1 MTAQDAIVSTRILV
15 TVGEIANIAGVRSS
29 AVSNWKRRHA
39 GFPVEVEGNLYD
51 RSEVVAWLEKAG
63 KSVNL
68 PDQDPVKSLLRE
80 ATDAVRGVARV
91 DEIPEVLLQLFSVR
105 AAASGRFE
113 RLRPLAEAWERIERA
128 AGNDPSSV
136 YRSIVESLGDADPDL
151 AKALRPSSVV
161 DRFESSDWTRLVR
174 VLSQRDPHSTNWAHA
189 STGLVESFAERGS
202 ARGGHYSTGSSLV
215 DVMTALLAPI
225 EGTVYDPACGTAV
238 FLASVWKD
246 HSDTITQLYGQEIS
260 QQSWRLGFLHLLLQ
274 NAPFE
279 FLTGDTMVDD
289 RFWKLRADRVAV
301 EPPFGLHLRSIEQM
315 EGDPRWSLGLPPKSR
330 ADLAWV
336 QHVAHHLSDSG
347 VGVVVVPPG
356 ALLRVGRSEMTIR
369 KGMVQADYVDAV
381 LYLPPGMLA
390 AISVP
395 VAILVLQRNRK
406 NRTGRVLFVDA
417 RQLGKPERGGVR
429 RFEPAE
435 VDRIGQALQRWRDG
449 SLEPEARFTGVAT
462 TDQILTKDAVFIPNL
477 YISYAETVTEIDGE
491 PIPSRY
497 ERLVHTVDDRL
508 AALPRAEAATR
519 RQLSSINTIE
529 DPGFAYRRL
538 GELLDAEPMPGMRQ
552 RQDSEGDPTPYVTT
566 GMVTQGRSVLSELPS
581 EHTFGDV
588 RDRIARKG
596 DVLLLTRGIERYTSV
611 PCASVAFDLPA
622 AFSNS
627 LIRLRVDQSRLDP
640 DYLRLY
646 LTSRRGRAAL
656 AGAATGSVISNLRR
670 DALQGVEIHLPDLAT
685 QKAVVA
691 GITAIETHMAT
702 VGDALKALV
711 DLHDTVREGF
721 MAGILGLGSHH
732 AP

>member
-1 MTAQDAIVSTRILV
+1 MMAQDPIVPTRTLV
-15 TVGEIANIAGVRSS
+15 TAGEIANIAGVRSS
-29 AVSNWKRRHA
+29 AVSNWKRRYA
-39 GFPVEVEGNLYD
+39 GFPAEIEEGLYD

-68 PDQDPVKSLLRE
+68 PDEDPVKSLLRE
-80 ATDAVRGVARV
+80 ATEAVRGVARV
-91 DEIPEVLLQLFSVR
+91 DEITEVLLQLFSVR

-113 RLRPLAEAWERIERA
+113 RLLPLADAWRRIERA
-128 AGNDPSSV
+128 TGDDPGSV
-136 YRSIVESLGDADPDL
+136 YRSIVESLEDRDL
-151 AKALRPSSVV
+151 ARALQPSAVV
-161 DRFESSDWTRLVR
+161 DRFDSSDWTRLVR
-174 VLSQRDPHSTNWAHA
+174 VLSQRDPHSIDWGHA
-189 STGLVESFAERGS
+189 STGLVESFVERGG

-246 HSDTITQLYGQEIS
+246 HSHTTTQLYGQEIN

-274 NAPFE
+274 NARFE
-279 FLTGDTMVDD
+279 LLTGDTMVDD
-289 RFWKLRADRVAV
+289 RFRQLRADRVAL
-301 EPPFGLHLRSIEQM
+301 EPPFGLRLRSIEQM

-356 ALLRVGRSEMTIR
+356 ALLRAGRSEMTVR
-369 KGMVQADYVDAV
+369 KGMLLADYVDAV

-395 VAILVLQRNRK
+395 IAILVLQKNRK

-435 VDRIGQALQRWRDG
+435 IDRIGHALQRWRDG

-462 TDQILTKDAVFIPNL
+462 TDRILTNDGVFIPNL

-491 PIPSRY
+491 QILSRH
-497 ERLVHTVDDRL
+497 ERLAHTVDDRL
-508 AALPRAEAATR
+508 AVLPRAEAATL
-519 RQLSSINTIE
+519 RQLSSIDAIE

-538 GELLDAEPMPGMRQ
+538 GELLDAEPMPGIRQ
-552 RQDSEGDPTPYVTT
+552 HQDSGGNPTPYVTT
-566 GMVTQGRSVLSELPS
+566 GMVTQGGPVLSERPS
-581 EHTFGDV
+581 ERTFGDV
-588 RDRIARKG
+588 RDRVVRRG
-596 DVLLLTRGIERYTSV
+596 DVLLLTRGIESYTTV
-611 PCASVAFDLPA
+611 PCSTVKFDLPA
-622 AFSNS
+622 AFSNL

-646 LTSRRGRAAL
+646 LTSRRGSAAL

-670 DALQGVEIHLPDLAT
+670 DALQQVEVHLPDLAT

-691 GITAIETHMAT
+691 GMTAIETHVAT
-702 VGDALKALV
+702 VEDALKALV
-711 DLHDTVREGF
+711 ELHDTVREGF
-721 MAGILGLGSHH
+721 MAGILGLED
-732 AP
+732 PR